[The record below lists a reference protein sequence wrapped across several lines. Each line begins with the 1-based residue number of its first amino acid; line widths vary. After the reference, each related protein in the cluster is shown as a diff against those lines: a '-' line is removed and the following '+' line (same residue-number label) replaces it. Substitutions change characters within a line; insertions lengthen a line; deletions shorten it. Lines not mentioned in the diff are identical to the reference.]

1 MILAPPENGGRLFNV
16 ETGLGTPICLSKTDM
31 EKAMSTAPGAS
42 DYISESA
49 FQGTLARRV
58 FAFLIDY
65 VLLGLVLL
73 LAAVVVFFLGVLTLG
88 VAWFIYPVLG
98 VLTAMLYFG
107 MTVGGEKQASPGMR
121 MMGLILV
128 QQSGRPVDFFTA
140 IVHLVLFWLCNS
152 VLTPL
157 VLLVGLFTNRNR
169 LLHDLLLGTAMAD
182 RAAYNTIS

>member
-1 MILAPPENGGRLFNV
+1 
-16 ETGLGTPICLSKTDM
+16 
-31 EKAMSTAPGAS
+31 MSTAPEAT

-73 LAAVVVFFLGVLTLG
+73 LAAIVVFFAGILTLG

-98 VLTAMLYFG
+98 ILTALFYFG
-107 MTVGGEKQASPGMR
+107 LTVGGQRQASPGMR

-128 QQSGRPVDFFTA
+128 QQSGRPIDFFTA
-140 IVHLVLFWLCNS
+140 IVHLVLFWLFNS

-182 RAAYNTIS
+182 RSAYHTVS